1 MNKIVESKL
10 FVFTRALLAGIMI
23 GIAGTVYLMT
33 DKSIIG
39 VFLFSFALITIIT
52 QDFFLYTGKIGVI
65 NLMNKLMIWKIPLMI
80 LGNFSGTW
88 VVANTLKLTKIND
101 KLINSASVLYQFK
114 TEDNYLSLFIL
125 SIFCGILMFLA
136 VKNYVDYS
144 YEDNFGLIYVIM
156 PVMVFILCGFEHS
169 IADMFYL
176 NLSKNIYNFNLK
188 DLLIILI
195 ILIGNG
201 IGAKIIPVADKI
213 KMKK

>member
-1 MNKIVESKL
+1 MKQNKESNL
-10 FVFTRALLAGIMI
+10 FVFIRALLAGLMI

-39 VFLFSFALITIIT
+39 VFLFSFALVTIII

-65 NLMNKLMIWKIPLMI
+65 NLKIKSVIWKIPFMI
-80 LGNFSGTW
+80 LGNFFGTW
-88 VVANTLKLTKIND
+88 IVANVLKLTKISD
-101 KLINSASVLYQFK
+101 KLINSASILYQSK
-114 TEDNYLSLFIL
+114 TEDSYLSLFIL
-125 SIFCGILMFLA
+125 SIFCGLLMFLA
-136 VKNYVDYS
+136 VKNYISYS
-144 YEDNFGLIYVIM
+144 YEDNFSLIYIIM
-156 PVMVFILCGFEHS
+156 PVMIFIFCGFEHS

-201 IGAKIIPVADKI
+201 IGAKIIPVANKI